1 MIVGKVLEQG
11 LLSVSEGELRDLGLQ
26 PGDQVA
32 LEIKSAPGPQRALS
46 RAEKAKILNETRGL
60 WSNIPEALFQ
70 QIMIEIQDSYR
81 DWDRSLDASSGR
93 HGDSD

>member
-11 LLSVSEGELRDLGLQ
+11 LLSVSERDLHDLGLH
-26 PGDQVA
+26 PGDRVA
-32 LEIKSAPGPQRALS
+32 LEIKGSPGSRSNLS
-46 RAEKAKILNETRGL
+46 RVEKERILNETRGL
-60 WSNIPEALFQ
+60 WSNIPDELFE
-70 QIMIEIQDSYR
+70 QIMSEIRDSYT